1 MLIGKINRGSRERL
15 MITVE
20 KVKGTKVIDCRVY
33 SILQDG
39 ELSATASGVS
49 FPPEQVDNVID
60 LLKEAKK
67 KAAEQV

>member
-1 MLIGKINRGSRERL
+1 MLIGKINRGSKERL

-39 ELSATASGVS
+39 ELSATPAGVS
-49 FPPEQVDNVID
+49 FPPDQVDNVID
-60 LLKEAKK
+60 LLREAKK
-67 KAAEQV
+67 KADEQA